1 MLRAGEKASPRGCL
15 KPRLVIV
22 FSLSAAARSDAARAA
37 PLLCASVR
45 RSARSTASVARLPAL
60 AAGLGRELRVLGE
73 AALLVRYA
81 LPALAARDR
90 GELAVLREAA
100 LGSRDALPALAAGL
114 GGQAAIL
121 REAALFVR
129 HCLAAHAG
137 NLPLPFRV
145 HRGEAT
151 MRQPSFRMSHC
162 CTPSDPQAGASPKKK
177 LPLSSCSIRP
187 GPG

>member
-60 AAGLGRELRVLGE
+60 AACHGRELAVLGE
-73 AALLVRYA
+73 AALGV
-81 LPALAARDR
+81 
-90 GELAVLREAA
+90 
-100 LGSRDALPALAAGL
+100 RDALSALAAGL
-114 GGQAAIL
+114 GGQAAVL

-129 HCLAAHAG
+129 H
-137 NLPLPFRV
+137 
-145 HRGEAT
+145 
-151 MRQPSFRMSHC
+151 
-162 CTPSDPQAGASPKKK
+162 
-177 LPLSSCSIRP
+177 
-187 GPG
+187 

>member
-60 AAGLGRELRVLGE
+60 AAGLGRQLRVLRE
-73 AALLVRYA
+73 AALLVRDA
-81 LPALAARDR
+81 LPALAACDR
-90 GELAVLREAA
+90 RELAVLREAA
-100 LGSRDALPALAAGL
+100 LGSRDALSALAAGL

-129 HCLAAHAG
+129 HGLAAHAG
-137 NLPLPFRV
+137 NLPLPFCV

-151 MRQPSFRMSHC
+151 MRQPSFRCLSHC

-177 LPLSSCSIRP
+177 L
-187 GPG
+187 